1 MSESSVFK
9 DDLFEGKKV
18 FITGGATG
26 MGLGFAQ
33 AFLNHGAKVII
44 ASRKK
49 DKLEEAA
56 EITKQKF
63 GKELHKKCV
72 VFTSNKLYDN
82 EIPEWIIKY
91 VNEKGF
97 QIENNATIILSEHL
111 GSELSKITNGLITK
125 HDF

>member
-1 MSESSVFK
+1 MTDSIFK
-9 DDLFEGKKV
+9 DNLFDGKKV

-56 EITKQKF
+56 EITKEKF
-63 GKELHKKCV
+63 GKELLWKTMDV
-72 VFTSNKLYDN
+72 RNN
-82 EIPEWIIKY
+82 ETVEEVANFIKFEWNGLDILI
-91 VNEKGF
+91 
-97 QIENNATIILSEHL
+97 NNAAGNFVAPIAS
-111 GSELSKITNGLITK
+111 
-125 HDF
+125 